1 MAREEFAA
9 GSSTPE
15 LAGFRGS
22 THTIS
27 RRTGQAVLYGD
38 PRNPMAVVEIAEIMN
53 DRVRVSVS
61 CDHALDVHRFEVAEQ
76 IPRGP
81 VSLVSCWRALPSPK
95 AIGGW
100 HRDPPVPPTLAAL
113 RQSRCRWPRAP
124 TSESRGKPKSVA
136 RITFVRRPALIRL
149 PRPIQFQ
156 SCRPALERAAMT
168 SITARIIPRPR
179 KCGAADDRLLG
190 ENCTPRPGFTER
202 QFGDARDVASALQSL
217 ACSIRFIRDSG

>member
-1 MAREEFAA
+1 MLTIARGAGQSIELGDPRSPALRIRVDAVHIDSAVITLNLLRPGRIMAREEFAA

-76 IPRGP
+76 IRGDQF
-81 VSLVSCWRALPSPK
+81 PS
-95 AIGGW
+95 
-100 HRDPPVPPTLAAL
+100 
-113 RQSRCRWPRAP
+113 
-124 TSESRGKPKSVA
+124 
-136 RITFVRRPALIRL
+136 
-149 PRPIQFQ
+149 
-156 SCRPALERAAMT
+156 
-168 SITARIIPRPR
+168 
-179 KCGAADDRLLG
+179 
-190 ENCTPRPGFTER
+190 
-202 QFGDARDVASALQSL
+202 
-217 ACSIRFIRDSG
+217 